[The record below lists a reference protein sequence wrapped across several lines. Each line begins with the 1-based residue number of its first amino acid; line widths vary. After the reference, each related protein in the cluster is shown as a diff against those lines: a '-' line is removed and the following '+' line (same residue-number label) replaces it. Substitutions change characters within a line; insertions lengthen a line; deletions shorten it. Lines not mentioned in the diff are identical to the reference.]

1 MKTANSIVAG
11 FAGALLL
18 ALGTTVNAEE
28 QLVLSDADMDGVTA
42 GWWINSWS
50 DASGYASFTGF
61 AGGGSSFAA
70 TASTPTSTAGVAG
83 AEAAG
88 MLGTASANSWTDSSW
103 NTGTYWWWY

>member
-1 MKTANSIVAG
+1 MKAANSI

-42 GWWINSWS
+42 GWWIDSWS
-50 DASGYASFTGF
+50 NASGNAFFSGF
-61 AGGGSSFAA
+61 AGGGSSVAG
-70 TASTPTSTAGVAG
+70 TSSTPTSTAGVAG

-88 MLGTASANSWTDSSW
+88 MLGYASANSGTYSSW
-103 NTGTYWWWY
+103 STGPSYWWWY

>member
-1 MKTANSIVAG
+1 MKTANSI

-50 DASGYASFTGF
+50 DASGYASFSGF
-61 AGGGSSFAA
+61 AGGAASGAA
-70 TASTPTSTAGVAG
+70 TYSDPTQTSGVAG

-88 MLGTASANSWTDSSW
+88 MLGTATASSW
-103 NTGTYWWWY
+103 SASSWSTGWGWYWY